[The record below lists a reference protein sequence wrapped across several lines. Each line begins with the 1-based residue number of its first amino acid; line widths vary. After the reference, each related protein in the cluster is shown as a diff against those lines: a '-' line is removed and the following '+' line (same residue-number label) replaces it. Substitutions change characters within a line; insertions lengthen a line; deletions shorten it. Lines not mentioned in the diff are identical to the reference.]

1 VIGDKPNI
9 LVIGDLMVDHYIWGS
24 CDRISPEA
32 PVQVVDV
39 KREEN
44 LLGGAGNV
52 MNNLLT
58 LGANVGVCSVIGD
71 DLSGDF
77 ISQRVGQR
85 GIRKE
90 GFITQKGRVTTKK
103 SRIMALKQQIVRVDK
118 ENREDISQES
128 QDGIL
133 LRTGIILDF
142 YDLILLSDYAKG
154 VLTPYLTQEII
165 KLAKSKNRKVLVD
178 PKGSDYSKYKGA
190 TLITPNKKEASL
202 ATGIDIVDEESL
214 KRAGELLRSD
224 LELEQVIITLSEDG
238 MALFDESGMRV
249 IPTVAREVYDV
260 TGAGDTVL
268 AALGYAQAKN
278 RSLDESVSFANS
290 AAAVVVAKIG
300 SATVSCEE
308 ISEYERGLHKGD
320 INSKIKT
327 ISDLN
332 LPSDKKIVFTNGCFD
347 ILHSGHVKYLQK
359 AKSFGDILVV
369 GLNSDES
376 VRRLKGKSRPINN
389 QEDRSIVLSALES
402 VDFVVVFDEDTPYNL
417 IKEIKPDILVKG
429 GDYKGKEVVGS
440 DIAKETRLVD
450 FVEGKSTSKIIERVN
465 LNLI

>member
-1 VIGDKPNI
+1 VIGKVPNI

-39 KREEN
+39 NKEEN

-58 LGANVGVCSVIGD
+58 LGATVGVCSVIGD

-118 ENREDISQES
+118 ENREDISQSS

-133 LRTGIILDF
+133 LRAGIILDF

-154 VLTPYLTQEII
+154 VLTPDLTQKII
-165 KLAKSKNRKVLVD
+165 LLANEKNKKVLVD

-190 TLITPNKKEASL
+190 TLITPNKKEATL
-202 ATGIDIVDEESL
+202 ATGIDIVDNDSL
-214 KRAGELLRSD
+214 KRAGELLRAD

-238 MALFDESGMRV
+238 IALFDENGMRV

-268 AALGYAQAKN
+268 AALGYAQAQNK
-278 RSLDESVSFANS
+278 SLDESVSFANS

-308 ISEYERGLHKGD
+308 ISEYERGLHKGNS
-320 INSKIKT
+320 NSKIKT
-327 ISDLN
+327 ISDLS
-332 LPSDKKIVFTNGCFD
+332 LPSGKKIVFTNGCFD
-347 ILHSGHVKYLQK
+347 ILHSGHVKYLQE

-376 VRRLKGKSRPINN
+376 VKRLKGKSRPINN
-389 QEDRSIVLSALES
+389 QEDRSIVLSGLQS
-402 VDFVVVFDEDTPYNL
+402 VDFVVIFDEDTPYNL
-417 IKEIKPDILVKG
+417 IKEIEPDILVKG

-450 FVEGKSTSKIIERVN
+450 FVEGKSTSGIIEMVN
-465 LNLI
+465 LNFK